1 MNSNLEAKK
10 DEVID
15 LINNLEDGNFALL
28 LLIHISRYQN
38 LFLHTEPD
46 WENSPTNWLTKNR
59 RLQDESIGVLSFIIL
74 FSLTNAHVNED
85 LFPEYRKQIKAM
97 HLEDFLDNNFFT
109 GPFNK
114 FIEKKISLKVLEAF
128 FSIPRENIRRYLN
141 SLIEA
146 GFVNKDKN
154 YGYLVNMEA
163 FVQYIF
169 TDSLSKI
176 MKSLM
181 RTFDDIISNLEEKY
195 QCKLNIAPIT
205 TINLEKAKPEVWNR
219 IRLPMYHFWVRVL
232 TLEGNDHFL
241 SPNDRVVLSASIYF
255 RKRKGILKF
264 TNISELYENNYL
276 SPTNI
281 SSIAEASKMPRET
294 VRRCSN
300 KLIKIGHFEKKGR
313 QLFRINYAHK
323 DGEIASFIKNKAITT
338 RDMMNFYFRIYD
350 DLSQLN

>member
-1 MNSNLEAKK
+1 MDPSLAAKK
-10 DEVID
+10 EKVID

-46 WENSPTNWLTKNR
+46 WENNPTNWLTKDR

-74 FSLTNAHVNED
+74 YSLTNAFMDES

-97 HLEDFLDNNFFT
+97 HLEDFLNNRFFMT
-109 GPFNK
+109 PFPN
-114 FIEKKISLKVLEAF
+114 FIGKKISLKVLEAF
-128 FSIPRENIRRYLN
+128 FSIPRENIRRYIN

-146 GFVNKDKN
+146 GFISKDKK
-154 YGYLVNMEA
+154 YGYLVDMDA
-163 FVQYIF
+163 FLSYQY

-181 RTFDDIISNLEEKY
+181 KTFDDILVNLEEKY
-195 QCKLNIAPIT
+195 QLKLNLKPISS
-205 TINLEKAKPEVWNR
+205 INLEKAKPEIWNR

-232 TLEGNDHFL
+232 TLEGNDHLL

-255 RKRKGILKF
+255 RKRTGILNF
-264 TNISELYENNYL
+264 NNISELYENDYL
-276 SPTNI
+276 VPTNI
-281 SSIAEASKMPRET
+281 SSISEASKMPRET

-323 DGEIASFIKNKAITT
+323 GGEIANVIKNKAVTT
-338 RDMMNFYFRIYD
+338 RDMMNFYFRIYN
-350 DLSQLN
+350 DLNQI

>member
-1 MNSNLEAKK
+1 MDPNLAAKK
-10 DEVID
+10 DKVID

-28 LLIHISRYQN
+28 LLVHISRYQN

-46 WENSPTNWLTKNR
+46 WENSPNNWITKDR
-59 RLQDESIGVLSFIIL
+59 RIQDESIGVLSFIIL
-74 FSLTNAHVNED
+74 FSLTNAHVDEN

-97 HLEDFLDNNFFT
+97 KLEDFLDNNFFIT
-109 GPFNK
+109 PFTN

-128 FSIPRENIRRYLN
+128 FSIPRENIRRYIN

-146 GFVNKDKN
+146 GFISKDKK

-163 FVQYIF
+163 YTQYIY

-181 RTFDDIISNLEEKY
+181 RTFDDIILNLEEEY
-195 QCKLNIAPIT
+195 QLKLNLKPISN
-205 TINLEKAKPEVWNR
+205 INLDNVKPDTWNR

-232 TLEGNDHFL
+232 TLEGNDHSL

-255 RKRKGILKF
+255 RKRTGLLSF
-264 TNISELYENNYL
+264 NNISELYENDYL
-276 SPTNI
+276 LPTNI

-300 KLIKIGHFEKKGR
+300 KLIKLNHLEKKGR
-313 QLFRINYAHK
+313 ELFRVNYANK
-323 DGEIASFIKNKAITT
+323 EGEVASFIRHKAVTT

-350 DLSQLN
+350 DLSQS

>member
-1 MNSNLEAKK
+1 MDPNLAAKK
-10 DEVID
+10 DKVID
-15 LINNLEDGNFALL
+15 LINNLEDDNFALL

-46 WENSPTNWLTKNR
+46 WSNSPNNWITKDR

-74 FSLTNAHVNED
+74 FSLTNAHVDEN

-97 HLEDFLDNNFFT
+97 KLEDFLDNNFFIT
-109 GPFNK
+109 PFTN
-114 FIEKKISLKVLEAF
+114 FIGKKISLKVLEAF
-128 FSIPRENIRRYLN
+128 FSIPRENIRRNIN

-146 GFVNKDKN
+146 GFITKDKK

-163 FVQYIF
+163 YVQYIF

-181 RTFDDIISNLEEKY
+181 RTFDDIIVNLEEKY
-195 QCKLNIAPIT
+195 QLKLNLKPISS
-205 TINLEKAKPEVWNR
+205 INLEKVKPEVWNR

-232 TLEGNDHFL
+232 TLEGSDRVL

-255 RKRKGILKF
+255 RKRKGILNF
-264 TNISELYENNYL
+264 ANISELYENDYL
-276 SPTNI
+276 LPTNI
-281 SSIAEASKMPRET
+281 SSIAEASRMPRET

-300 KLIKIGHFEKKGR
+300 KLIKMGHFEKKGR
-313 QLFRINYAHK
+313 QLFRTNYAHK
-323 DGEIASFIKNKAITT
+323 DGEIASFIKNKAVTT
-338 RDMMNFYFRIYD
+338 RDMMNFYFRIYE
-350 DLSQLN
+350 DLAQI

>member
-1 MNSNLEAKK
+1 MDPSLAAKK
-10 DEVID
+10 EKVID

-46 WENSPTNWLTKNR
+46 WENNPTNWLTKDR

-74 FSLTNAHVNED
+74 YSLTNAFMDES

-97 HLEDFLDNNFFT
+97 HLEDFLN
-109 GPFNK
+109 NK
-114 FIEKKISLKVLEAF
+114 FFMTPFPNFIGKKISLKVLEAF
-128 FSIPRENIRRYLN
+128 FSIPRENIRRYIN

-146 GFVNKDKN
+146 GFISKDKK
-154 YGYLVNMEA
+154 YGYLVDMDA
-163 FVQYIF
+163 FLSYQY

-181 RTFDDIISNLEEKY
+181 KTFDDIIVNLEEKY
-195 QCKLNIAPIT
+195 QLKLNLKPISS
-205 TINLEKAKPEVWNR
+205 INLEKAKPEIWNR

-232 TLEGNDHFL
+232 TLEGNDHLL

-255 RKRKGILKF
+255 RKRKGILNF
-264 TNISELYENNYL
+264 TNISELYENDYL
-276 SPTNI
+276 LPTNI
-281 SSIAEASKMPRET
+281 SSIAEASRMPRET

-300 KLIKIGHFEKKGR
+300 KLIKMGHFEKKGR

-323 DGEIASFIKNKAITT
+323 GGEIANIIKNKPVTT
-338 RDMMNFYFRIYD
+338 RDMMNFYFRIYN
-350 DLSQLN
+350 DLNQI

>member
-1 MNSNLEAKK
+1 MDPNLAAKK
-10 DEVID
+10 DKVID

-46 WENSPTNWLTKNR
+46 WANSPTNWITKDR

-74 FSLTNAHVNED
+74 YSLTNAHVDEN
-85 LFPEYRKQIKAM
+85 LFPEYRKQIKEM
-97 HLEDFLDNNFFT
+97 KIEDFLDNNFFIS
-109 GPFNK
+109 PFTN
-114 FIEKKISLKVLEAF
+114 FIGKKISLKVLESF
-128 FSIPRENIRRYLN
+128 FSIPRENIRRYIN

-146 GFVNKDKN
+146 GFISKDKK

-163 FVQYIF
+163 YVQYIF

-181 RTFDDIISNLEEKY
+181 RTFDDIIANLEEKY
-195 QCKLNIAPIT
+195 QLKLNLKPISSIDLGKT
-205 TINLEKAKPEVWNR
+205 KPDLWNR

-232 TLEGNDHFL
+232 TLEGNDHVL

-255 RKRKGILKF
+255 RKRTGILNF
-264 TNISELYENNYL
+264 ANISELYENDYL
-276 SPTNI
+276 LPTNI
-281 SSIAEASKMPRET
+281 SSIAEASRMPRET

-300 KLIKIGHFEKKGR
+300 KLIKMGHFEKKGR
-313 QLFRINYAHK
+313 QLFRTNYAHK

-338 RDMMNFYFRIYD
+338 RDMMNFYFRIYE
-350 DLSQLN
+350 DLAQI

>member
-1 MNSNLEAKK
+1 MDPNLAAKK
-10 DEVID
+10 DKVID

-46 WENSPTNWLTKNR
+46 WENNPTNWLTKDR

-74 FSLTNAHVNED
+74 YSLTNAFMDES

-97 HLEDFLDNNFFT
+97 HLEDFLNNRFFMT
-109 GPFNK
+109 PFPN
-114 FIEKKISLKVLEAF
+114 FIGKKISLKVLEAF
-128 FSIPRENIRRYLN
+128 FSIPRENIRRYIN

-146 GFVNKDKN
+146 GFISKDKK
-154 YGYLVNMEA
+154 YGYLVDMDA
-163 FVQYIF
+163 FLSYQY

-181 RTFDDIISNLEEKY
+181 KTFDDILVNLEEKY
-195 QCKLNIAPIT
+195 QLKLNLKPISS
-205 TINLEKAKPEVWNR
+205 INLEKAKPEIWNR

-232 TLEGNDHFL
+232 TLEGNDHLL

-255 RKRKGILKF
+255 RKRTGILNF
-264 TNISELYENNYL
+264 NNISELYENDYL
-276 SPTNI
+276 IPTNI
-281 SSIAEASKMPRET
+281 SSIAEASRMPRET

-323 DGEIASFIKNKAITT
+323 GGEIANIIKNKAVTT
-338 RDMMNFYFRIYD
+338 RDMMNFYFRIYN
-350 DLSQLN
+350 DLNQI

>member
-1 MNSNLEAKK
+1 MDPSLAAKK
-10 DEVID
+10 EKVID

-46 WENSPTNWLTKNR
+46 WENNPTNWLTKDR

-74 FSLTNAHVNED
+74 YSLTNAFMDES

-97 HLEDFLDNNFFT
+97 HLEDFLN
-109 GPFNK
+109 NK
-114 FIEKKISLKVLEAF
+114 FFMTPFPNFIGKKISLKVLEAF
-128 FSIPRENIRRYLN
+128 FSIPRENIRRYIN

-146 GFVNKDKN
+146 GFISKDKK
-154 YGYLVNMEA
+154 YGYLVDMDA
-163 FVQYIF
+163 FLSYQY

-181 RTFDDIISNLEEKY
+181 KTFDDILVNLEEKY
-195 QCKLNIAPIT
+195 QLKLNLKPISS
-205 TINLEKAKPEVWNR
+205 INLEKAKPEIWNR

-232 TLEGNDHFL
+232 TLEGNDHLL

-255 RKRKGILKF
+255 RKRTGILNF
-264 TNISELYENNYL
+264 NNISELYENDYL
-276 SPTNI
+276 IPTNI
-281 SSIAEASKMPRET
+281 SSISEASRMPRET

-323 DGEIASFIKNKAITT
+323 GGEIANIIKNKAVTT
-338 RDMMNFYFRIYD
+338 RDMMNFYFRIYN
-350 DLSQLN
+350 DLNQI

>member
-1 MNSNLEAKK
+1 MDPNLAAKK
-10 DEVID
+10 DKVID

-46 WENSPTNWLTKNR
+46 WANSPTNWITKDR

-74 FSLTNAHVNED
+74 YSLTNAHVDEN

-97 HLEDFLDNNFFT
+97 KLEDFLDNNFFIT
-109 GPFNK
+109 PFTN
-114 FIEKKISLKVLEAF
+114 FIGKKISLKVLEAF
-128 FSIPRENIRRYLN
+128 FSIPRENIRRYIN

-146 GFVNKDKN
+146 GFISKDKK

-163 FVQYIF
+163 YVQYIF

-181 RTFDDIISNLEEKY
+181 RTFDDIIANLEEKY
-195 QCKLNIAPIT
+195 QLKLNLKPISSIDLGKT
-205 TINLEKAKPEVWNR
+205 KPDLWNR

-232 TLEGNDHFL
+232 TLEGNDHVL

-255 RKRKGILKF
+255 RKRKGILNF
-264 TNISELYENNYL
+264 TNISELYENDYL
-276 SPTNI
+276 LPTNI
-281 SSIAEASKMPRET
+281 SSIAEASRMPRET

-300 KLIKIGHFEKKGR
+300 KLIKMGHFEKKGR
-313 QLFRINYAHK
+313 QLFRTNYAHK

-338 RDMMNFYFRIYD
+338 RDMMNFYFRIYE
-350 DLSQLN
+350 DLAQI

>member
-1 MNSNLEAKK
+1 MDPHLAAKK
-10 DEVID
+10 DKVID
-15 LINNLEDGNFALL
+15 LINNLEDSNFALL

-46 WENSPTNWLTKNR
+46 WANSPNNWITKDR

-74 FSLTNAHVNED
+74 YSLTNANVDEN

-97 HLEDFLDNNFFT
+97 KLEDFLDNNFFIT
-109 GPFNK
+109 PFTN
-114 FIEKKISLKVLEAF
+114 FIGKKISLKVLEAF
-128 FSIPRENIRRYLN
+128 FSIPRENIRRYIN

-146 GFVNKDKN
+146 GFISKDKK

-163 FVQYIF
+163 YVQYIF

-181 RTFDDIISNLEEKY
+181 RTFDDIIANLEEKY
-195 QCKLNIAPIT
+195 QLKLNLKPISSIDLGKT
-205 TINLEKAKPEVWNR
+205 KPDLWNR

-232 TLEGNDHFL
+232 TLEGNDHLL

-255 RKRKGILKF
+255 RKRKGILNF
-264 TNISELYENNYL
+264 SNISELYENDYL
-276 SPTNI
+276 LPTNI
-281 SSIAEASKMPRET
+281 SSIAEASRMPRET

-313 QLFRINYAHK
+313 QLFRVNYAHK
-323 DGEIASFIKNKAITT
+323 DGEIASFIRNKAVTT

-350 DLSQLN
+350 DLAQI

>member
-1 MNSNLEAKK
+1 MDPNLEAKK
-10 DEVID
+10 DKVID

-46 WENSPTNWLTKNR
+46 WANSPNNWLTKDR

-74 FSLTNAHVNED
+74 YSLTNAHVDET

-97 HLEDFLDNNFFT
+97 QLDDFLDNNIFITPFT
-109 GPFNK
+109 NFVG
-114 FIEKKISLKVLEAF
+114 KKISLKVLEAF
-128 FSIPRENIRRYLN
+128 FSIPRENIRRYIN

-146 GFVNKDKN
+146 GFISKDKK

-163 FVQYIF
+163 YVQYIF

-181 RTFDDIISNLEEKY
+181 RTFDDIIANLEDKY
-195 QCKLNIAPIT
+195 QLKLNLKPISS
-205 TINLEKAKPEVWNR
+205 INLEKVKPDVWNR

-232 TLEGNDHFL
+232 TLEGNDHLL

-255 RKRKGILKF
+255 RKRIGILNF
-264 TNISELYENNYL
+264 TNISELYENDYL
-276 SPTNI
+276 LPTNI

-313 QLFRINYAHK
+313 QLFRTNYAHK
-323 DGEIASFIKNKAITT
+323 DGEIAAFIRNKVITT
-338 RDMMNFYFRIYD
+338 RDMMNFYFRIYE
-350 DLSQLN
+350 DLAQI

>member
-1 MNSNLEAKK
+1 MDSNLEAKK
-10 DEVID
+10 EKVID
-15 LINNLEDGNFALL
+15 LINNLDDGSFSLM

-46 WENSPTNWLTKNR
+46 WENSPTNWLTKDK

-74 FSLTNAHVNED
+74 YSLTNAHVNAD
-85 LFPEYRKQIKAM
+85 LFPEHRKQIKAM
-97 HLEDFLDNNFFT
+97 HLEDFLN
-109 GPFNK
+109 NK
-114 FIEKKISLKVLEAF
+114 FFMTPFPNFIGKKISLKVLEAF
-128 FSIPRENIRRYLN
+128 FSIPRENIRRYIN

-146 GFVNKDKN
+146 GFISKDKK
-154 YGYLVNMEA
+154 YGYLVDMDA
-163 FVQYIF
+163 FLSYQY

-181 RTFDDIISNLEEKY
+181 KTFDDIIVNLEEKY
-195 QCKLNIAPIT
+195 QLKLNLKPISS
-205 TINLEKAKPEVWNR
+205 INLEKAKPEIWNR

-232 TLEGNDHFL
+232 TLEGNDHLL

-255 RKRKGILKF
+255 RKRTGILNF
-264 TNISELYENNYL
+264 NNISELYENDYL
-276 SPTNI
+276 IPTNI
-281 SSIAEASKMPRET
+281 SSISEASRMPRET

-323 DGEIASFIKNKAITT
+323 GGEIANIIKNKAVTT
-338 RDMMNFYFRIYD
+338 RDMMNFYFRIYN
-350 DLSQLN
+350 DLNQI

>member
-1 MNSNLEAKK
+1 MDQNLVAKK
-10 DEVID
+10 DKVID

-46 WENSPTNWLTKNR
+46 WENNPTNWLTKDR

-74 FSLTNAHVNED
+74 YSLTNAFMDES

-97 HLEDFLDNNFFT
+97 HLEDFLN
-109 GPFNK
+109 NK
-114 FIEKKISLKVLEAF
+114 FFMTPFPNFIGKKISLKVLEAF
-128 FSIPRENIRRYLN
+128 FSIPRENIRRYIN

-146 GFVNKDKN
+146 GFISKDKK
-154 YGYLVNMEA
+154 YGYLVDMDA
-163 FVQYIF
+163 FLSYQY

-181 RTFDDIISNLEEKY
+181 KTFDDILVNLEEKY
-195 QCKLNIAPIT
+195 QLKLNLKPISS
-205 TINLEKAKPEVWNR
+205 INLEKAKPEIWNR

-232 TLEGNDHFL
+232 TLEGNDHLL

-255 RKRKGILKF
+255 RKRTGILNF
-264 TNISELYENNYL
+264 NNISELYENDYL
-276 SPTNI
+276 IPTNI
-281 SSIAEASKMPRET
+281 SSISEASRMPRET

-323 DGEIASFIKNKAITT
+323 GGEIANIIKNKAVTT

-350 DLSQLN
+350 DLSQS

>member
-1 MNSNLEAKK
+1 MDPNLEAKK
-10 DEVID
+10 DKVID
-15 LINNLEDGNFALL
+15 LINNLEDGNLALL

-46 WENSPTNWLTKNR
+46 WENNPTNWLTKDR

-74 FSLTNAHVNED
+74 YSLTNAFMDES

-97 HLEDFLDNNFFT
+97 HLEDFLN
-109 GPFNK
+109 NK
-114 FIEKKISLKVLEAF
+114 FFMTPFPNFIGKKISLKVLEAF
-128 FSIPRENIRRYLN
+128 FSIPRENIRRYIN

-146 GFVNKDKN
+146 GFISKDKK
-154 YGYLVNMEA
+154 YGYLVDMDA
-163 FVQYIF
+163 FLSYQY

-181 RTFDDIISNLEEKY
+181 KTFDDILVNLEEKY
-195 QCKLNIAPIT
+195 QLKLNLKPISS
-205 TINLEKAKPEVWNR
+205 INLEKAKPEIWNR

-232 TLEGNDHFL
+232 TLEGNDHLL

-255 RKRKGILKF
+255 RKRTGILNF
-264 TNISELYENNYL
+264 NNISELYENDYL
-276 SPTNI
+276 LPTNI
-281 SSIAEASKMPRET
+281 SSIAEASRMPRET

-323 DGEIASFIKNKAITT
+323 GGEIANIIKNKAVTT
-338 RDMMNFYFRIYD
+338 RDMMNFYFRIYN
-350 DLSQLN
+350 DLNQI

>member
-1 MNSNLEAKK
+1 MDPSLAAKK
-10 DEVID
+10 EKVID

-46 WENSPTNWLTKNR
+46 WENNPTNWLTKDR

-74 FSLTNAHVNED
+74 YSLTNAFMDES

-97 HLEDFLDNNFFT
+97 HLEDFLN
-109 GPFNK
+109 NK
-114 FIEKKISLKVLEAF
+114 FFMTPFPNFIGKKISLKVLEAF
-128 FSIPRENIRRYLN
+128 FSIPRENIRRYIN

-146 GFVNKDKN
+146 GFISKDKK
-154 YGYLVNMEA
+154 YGYLVDMDA
-163 FVQYIF
+163 FLSYQY

-181 RTFDDIISNLEEKY
+181 KTFDDILVNLEEKY
-195 QCKLNIAPIT
+195 QLKLNLKPISS
-205 TINLEKAKPEVWNR
+205 INLEKAKPEIWNR

-232 TLEGNDHFL
+232 TLEGNDHLL

-255 RKRKGILKF
+255 RKRTGILNF
-264 TNISELYENNYL
+264 NNISELYENDYL
-276 SPTNI
+276 IPTNI
-281 SSIAEASKMPRET
+281 SSISEASRMPRET

-323 DGEIASFIKNKAITT
+323 GGEIANIIKNKAVTT
-338 RDMMNFYFRIYD
+338 REMMNFYFRIYN
-350 DLSQLN
+350 DLNQI

>member
-1 MNSNLEAKK
+1 MNPNLEAKK
-10 DEVID
+10 NKVID

-46 WENSPTNWLTKNR
+46 WENNPTNWLTKDR
-59 RLQDESIGVLSFIIL
+59 RVQDELIGVLSFIIL
-74 FSLTNAHVNED
+74 FSLTNAHVDEN

-97 HLEDFLDNNFFT
+97 NIEDFLDNKFFMTPFPNFI
-109 GPFNK
+109 G
-114 FIEKKISLKVLEAF
+114 KKISLKVLEAF

-141 SLIEA
+141 SLIDA
-146 GFVNKDKN
+146 GFGNKDKK
-154 YGYLVNMEA
+154 YGYLLNMDA
-163 FVQYIF
+163 YLSYQY

-181 RTFDDIISNLEEKY
+181 KTFDDIIVNLEEKY
-195 QCKLNIAPIT
+195 QLKLNLKPISM
-205 TINLEKAKPEVWNR
+205 INLEKAKSEIWNR

-232 TLEGNDHFL
+232 TLEGNDHLL

-255 RKRKGILKF
+255 RKRKGILNF
-264 TNISELYENNYL
+264 TNISELYENDYL
-276 SPTNI
+276 LPTNI
-281 SSIAEASKMPRET
+281 SSIAEASRMPRET

-300 KLIKIGHFEKKGR
+300 KLIKMGHFEKKGR
-313 QLFRINYAHK
+313 QLFRTNYAHK

-338 RDMMNFYFRIYD
+338 RDMMNFYFRIYE
-350 DLSQLN
+350 DLAQC

>member
-1 MNSNLEAKK
+1 MDPSLAAKK
-10 DEVID
+10 EKVID

-46 WENSPTNWLTKNR
+46 WENNPTNWLTKDR

-74 FSLTNAHVNED
+74 YSLTNAFMDES

-97 HLEDFLDNNFFT
+97 HLEDFLN
-109 GPFNK
+109 NK
-114 FIEKKISLKVLEAF
+114 FFMTPFPNFIGKKISLKVLEAF
-128 FSIPRENIRRYLN
+128 FSIPRENIRRYIN

-146 GFVNKDKN
+146 GFISKDKK
-154 YGYLVNMEA
+154 YGYLVDMDA
-163 FVQYIF
+163 FLSYQY

-181 RTFDDIISNLEEKY
+181 KTFDDILVNLEEKY
-195 QCKLNIAPIT
+195 QLKLNLKPISS
-205 TINLEKAKPEVWNR
+205 INLEKAKPEIWNR

-232 TLEGNDHFL
+232 TLEGNDHLL

-255 RKRKGILKF
+255 RKRTGILNF
-264 TNISELYENNYL
+264 NNISELYENDYL
-276 SPTNI
+276 LPTNI
-281 SSIAEASKMPRET
+281 SSISEASRMPRET

-323 DGEIASFIKNKAITT
+323 GGEIANIIKNKAVTT
-338 RDMMNFYFRIYD
+338 RDMMNFYFRIYE
-350 DLSQLN
+350 DLAQI

>member
-1 MNSNLEAKK
+1 MNSNLKAKK
-10 DEVID
+10 DKVID
-15 LINNLEDGNFALL
+15 LINKLEDGNFALL

-46 WENSPTNWLTKNR
+46 WGNSPTNWLTKNR

-114 FIEKKISLKVLEAF
+114 FIEKRISLKILEVF
-128 FSIPRENIRRYLN
+128 FSIPRENIRRYIN
-141 SLIEA
+141 SLIES
-146 GFVNKDKN
+146 GLVNKDKK

-181 RTFDDIISNLEEKY
+181 RTFDDILLNLE
-195 QCKLNIAPIT
+195 
-205 TINLEKAKPEVWNR
+205 
-219 IRLPMYHFWVRVL
+219 
-232 TLEGNDHFL
+232 DHFL
-241 SPNDRVVLSASIYF
+241 I
-255 RKRKGILKF
+255 
-264 TNISELYENNYL
+264 
-276 SPTNI
+276 
-281 SSIAEASKMPRET
+281 
-294 VRRCSN
+294 
-300 KLIKIGHFEKKGR
+300 
-313 QLFRINYAHK
+313 
-323 DGEIASFIKNKAITT
+323 
-338 RDMMNFYFRIYD
+338 
-350 DLSQLN
+350 

>member
-1 MNSNLEAKK
+1 MDPHLVVKK
-10 DEVID
+10 DKVID

-46 WENSPTNWLTKNR
+46 WENNPTNWLTKDR

-74 FSLTNAHVNED
+74 YSLTNAFMDES

-97 HLEDFLDNNFFT
+97 KIEDFLDNNFFIS
-109 GPFNK
+109 PFTN
-114 FIEKKISLKVLEAF
+114 FIGKKISLKVLESF
-128 FSIPRENIRRYLN
+128 FSIPRENIRRYIN

-146 GFVNKDKN
+146 GFISKDKK
-154 YGYLVNMEA
+154 YGYLVDMDA
-163 FVQYIF
+163 FLSYQY

-181 RTFDDIISNLEEKY
+181 KTFDDILVNLEEKY
-195 QCKLNIAPIT
+195 QLKLNLKPISS
-205 TINLEKAKPEVWNR
+205 INLEKAKPEIWNR

-232 TLEGNDHFL
+232 TLEGNDHLL

-255 RKRKGILKF
+255 RKRTGILNF
-264 TNISELYENNYL
+264 NNISELYENDYL
-276 SPTNI
+276 VPTNI
-281 SSIAEASKMPRET
+281 SSISEASKMPRET

-323 DGEIASFIKNKAITT
+323 GGEIANVIKNKAVTT
-338 RDMMNFYFRIYD
+338 RDMMNFYFRIYN
-350 DLSQLN
+350 DLNQI

>member
-1 MNSNLEAKK
+1 MDPSLAAKK
-10 DEVID
+10 EKVID

-46 WENSPTNWLTKNR
+46 WANSPTNWLTKDR

-74 FSLTNAHVNED
+74 YSLTNAHVDES

-97 HLEDFLDNNFFT
+97 HLEDFLNNRFFMT
-109 GPFNK
+109 PFPN
-114 FIEKKISLKVLEAF
+114 FIGKKISLKVLEAF
-128 FSIPRENIRRYLN
+128 FSIPRENIRRYIN

-146 GFVNKDKN
+146 GFISKDKK
-154 YGYLVNMEA
+154 YGYLVEMDA
-163 FVQYIF
+163 FLSYQY

-181 RTFDDIISNLEEKY
+181 KTFDDILVNLEEKY
-195 QCKLNIAPIT
+195 QLKLNLKPISS
-205 TINLEKAKPEVWNR
+205 INLEKAKPEIWNR

-232 TLEGNDHFL
+232 TLEGNDHLL

-255 RKRKGILKF
+255 RKRTGILNF
-264 TNISELYENNYL
+264 NNISELYENDYL
-276 SPTNI
+276 IPTNI
-281 SSIAEASKMPRET
+281 SSISEASRMPRET

-300 KLIKIGHFEKKGR
+300 KLIKIGNFEKKGR

-323 DGEIASFIKNKAITT
+323 GGEIANIIKNKEVTT
-338 RDMMNFYFRIYD
+338 RDMMNFYFRIYN
-350 DLSQLN
+350 DLNQI

>member
-1 MNSNLEAKK
+1 MDPSLAAKK
-10 DEVID
+10 EKVID

-46 WENSPTNWLTKNR
+46 WENNPTNWLTKDR

-74 FSLTNAHVNED
+74 YSLTNAFMDES

-97 HLEDFLDNNFFT
+97 HLEDFLN
-109 GPFNK
+109 NK
-114 FIEKKISLKVLEAF
+114 FFMTPFPNFIGKKISLKVLEAF
-128 FSIPRENIRRYLN
+128 FSIPRENIRRYIN

-146 GFVNKDKN
+146 GFISKDKK
-154 YGYLVNMEA
+154 YGYLVDMDA
-163 FVQYIF
+163 FLSYQY

-181 RTFDDIISNLEEKY
+181 KTFDDILVNLEEKY
-195 QCKLNIAPIT
+195 QLKLNLKPISS
-205 TINLEKAKPEVWNR
+205 INLEKAKPEIWNR

-232 TLEGNDHFL
+232 TLEGNDHLL

-255 RKRKGILKF
+255 RKRTGILNF
-264 TNISELYENNYL
+264 NNISELYENDYL
-276 SPTNI
+276 LPTNI
-281 SSIAEASKMPRET
+281 SSISEASRMPRET

-300 KLIKIGHFEKKGR
+300 KLIKIENFEKKGR
-313 QLFRINYAHK
+313 QLYRINYAHK
-323 DGEIASFIKNKAITT
+323 DGEIASFIKNKAVTT
-338 RDMMNFYFRIYD
+338 RDMMNFYFKIYD
-350 DLSQLN
+350 DLAQI